1 MSRYHLSQLLFS
13 TLQTPAR
20 LYKPSETHLYV
31 STKALLLPQND
42 RALNHIWQRTL
53 TMLVPF
59 LVADGDTID
68 ENTFGRTKSHLSS
81 YWSHTIRGKQ
91 NSVWLCEVKSKQLM
105 LGNVLTAGLNEY
117 DNNSACLKFSA
128 VPYNPFFSSRYC
140 FSFCSLFALYMVG
153 PDAHSHPSISSAVIY
168 KGPGF

>member
-1 MSRYHLSQLLFS
+1 MSRYHLSWLLFS
-13 TLQTPAR
+13 SGTLQTPAH

-31 STKALLLPQND
+31 STKALLLPQNE
-42 RALNHIWQRTL
+42 RALNHIWQRIL

-81 YWSHTIRGKQ
+81 YCSHTIRGKQ

-117 DNNSACLKFSA
+117 DSNSACLKFST

-140 FSFCSLFALYMVG
+140 FSFCSVFAL
-153 PDAHSHPSISSAVIY
+153 
-168 KGPGF
+168 